1 MTRHILTF
9 LAIGFK
15 QSDFA
20 IINTDDPDDFR
31 VEKEISLRDNRDAEL
46 KLKLHYL

>member
-1 MTRHILTF
+1 MF
-9 LAIGFK
+9 LVPNPFVTTGFK

-31 VEKEISLRDNRDAEL
+31 VENEISLKDNRNAEL
-46 KLKLHYL
+46 KLKLHY